1 MHEYYRMLVSAAVDG
16 EATEAELAELNEHIA
31 GCPECAALLEAYKA
45 VGSELAAG
53 AEPPAKLAE
62 GVMYRVKNEKK
73 KHRFAFGRFTAIAA
87 AAIVIIFAGRFAL
100 GGLFRDGSSAPKDAS
115 SPDASSAVESD
126 ATGQNG
132 VARGPLATNTPGIPL
147 SDGSPEGPDSYDT
160 PADPVSP
167 DAAGAPGSTMGQ
179 ADSRTAE
186 LMLLVLDHPDEEA
199 IYVVPAEAASDY
211 IENRESNALAGGN
224 WYEIPAAEGRKLAET
239 ADQIVY
245 MLDGAENC
253 IIVVYYD

>member
-16 EATEAELAELNEHIA
+16 EATEAELKELEEHIA

-45 VGSELAAG
+45 VGAELADE

-73 KHRFAFGRFTAIAA
+73 KRRFAFGRFTAIAA

-100 GGLFRDGSSAPKDAS
+100 GGLFRAGSAAPKDAGT
-115 SPDASSAVESD
+115 PEAPSAVES
-126 ATGQNG
+126 AQND
-132 VARGPLATNTPGIPL
+132 VSRGPLATRA
-147 SDGSPEGPDSYDT
+147 PEGSLAADAPAAPDHYDN
-160 PADPVSP
+160 
-167 DAAGAPGSTMGQ
+167 AAEPSSSEETDVPGSTIGQ
-179 ADSRTAE
+179 ADPRTAE

-199 IYVVPAEAASDY
+199 IYVVPADAAEQYVANSA
-211 IENRESNALAGGN
+211 SNALSGGS
-224 WYEIPAAEGRKLAET
+224 WYEVPAEEGRELAES

-245 MLDGAENC
+245 LTDGAENC
-253 IIVVYYD
+253 IVVVYYD